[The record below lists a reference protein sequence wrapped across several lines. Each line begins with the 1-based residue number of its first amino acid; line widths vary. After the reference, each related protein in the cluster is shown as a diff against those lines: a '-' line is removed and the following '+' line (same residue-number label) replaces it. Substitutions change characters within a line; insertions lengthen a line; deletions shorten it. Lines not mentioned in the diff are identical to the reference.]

1 MGYKGPCCSINQ
13 STEKDKLSKTVTVFK
28 AEFEKNRAEQ
38 VEDYG
43 DK

>member
-1 MGYKGPCCSINQ
+1 MVQYKSKHWI
-13 STEKDKLSKTVTVFK
+13 KLKLSKTVTVFN
-28 AEFEKNRAEQ
+28 AEFEKGGEEQ

>member
-1 MGYKGPCCSINQ
+1 MLQYKSKHWKRLKP
-13 STEKDKLSKTVTVFK
+13 SKTVTVFK